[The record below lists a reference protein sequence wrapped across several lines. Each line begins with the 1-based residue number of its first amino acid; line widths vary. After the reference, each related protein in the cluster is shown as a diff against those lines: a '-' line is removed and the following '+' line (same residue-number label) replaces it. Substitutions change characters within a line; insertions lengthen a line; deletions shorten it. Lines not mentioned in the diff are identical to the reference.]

1 MTVLQNPTRN
11 KTLYTQIVFAAARFY
26 CTSDKIRDKK
36 EGFTVSAVKQRTY
49 SGTHRRAAIKEALT
63 DKIKKKNVRAIK
75 VKQFRDTFLL

>member
-36 EGFTVSAVKQRTY
+36 RGLYCQCGQT
-49 SGTHRRAAIKEALT
+49 T
-63 DKIKKKNVRAIK
+63 DLQWNTQTSSNHGSPDR
-75 VKQFRDTFLL
+75 